1 MKQEDLKKLLCSMSL
16 EEKINQLSQLTG
28 SLYLEGAELT
38 GPLKEQGI
46 TEKEMQL
53 AGSVIGTFGAETVK
67 KLQERYM
74 EKQPHHIPLLFMM
87 DVING
92 FKTVFPIPLGQGATF
107 EPELSEECAR
117 AAAKEAAASG
127 VHVTFAPMADLV
139 RDARWGRVMESTGED
154 TYLNSCFTEAMVKG
168 FQGED
173 LGKKDSV
180 AACVKH
186 FAAYGAPEGGREYNN
201 VELSEHTLREYYLP
215 AYQAGIKAGAALV
228 MTSFNTLNGIPST
241 GNKWLMR
248 DVLRKEMGFDGVL
261 ISDWAAVDELIR
273 HGYCENAEEAAI
285 CSLEAGVDIDMVA
298 GIYAKRLEKLVT
310 EGKVSEKLIDESV
323 LRVLQLKNNLGL
335 FENPYKGADEKEEK
349 KWCLCEE
356 HRELAKKAA
365 EKSFVLL
372 KNEEQILPLDMK
384 KKIAFIGPY
393 TDSQKILGAWSFIG
407 DAEDAVSIKM
417 AAEKVF
423 DAEKVTYS
431 RGSLL
436 LGDQVHMEGFGRSFS
451 ECAGKEEQERML
463 EDALEKA
470 KEADIV
476 VMTLGEGFL
485 QSGEAAS
492 RSDIRIPKIQRKL
505 FKKVRKVNKNIVVV
519 LFTGR
524 PLDIRKISQKAK
536 AVLCVWMPGTEG
548 GHAIVDVLRGNS
560 APEGKLPMSFPYNAG
575 QVPIHYNEY
584 STGRPSQGN
593 DEKFCSRYL
602 DIPNEPLYPFGYGLN
617 YTRFSVSPI
626 QLTYGEE
633 RGQVK
638 AAVNVKNEGDRAGT
652 EVVQL
657 YLQDVAASMVRPVRE
672 LKDFRKVTLSPGES
686 VEVNFEICEKD
697 LRFFDEQGRYIAE
710 SGKFKIYVGFDS
722 RTENEAEFVLLP
734 E

>member
-1 MKQEDLKKLLCSMSL
+1 
-16 EEKINQLSQLTG
+16 
-28 SLYLEGAELT
+28 
-38 GPLKEQGI
+38 
-46 TEKEMQL
+46 
-53 AGSVIGTFGAETVK
+53 
-67 KLQERYM
+67 
-74 EKQPHHIPLLFMM
+74 
-87 DVING
+87 
-92 FKTVFPIPLGQGATF
+92 
-107 EPELSEECAR
+107 
-117 AAAKEAAASG
+117 
-127 VHVTFAPMADLV
+127 
-139 RDARWGRVMESTGED
+139 
-154 TYLNSCFTEAMVKG
+154 
-168 FQGED
+168 
-173 LGKKDSV
+173 
-180 AACVKH
+180 
-186 FAAYGAPEGGREYNN
+186 
-201 VELSEHTLREYYLP
+201 
-215 AYQAGIKAGAALV
+215 
-228 MTSFNTLNGIPST
+228 
-241 GNKWLMR
+241 
-248 DVLRKEMGFDGVL
+248 
-261 ISDWAAVDELIR
+261 
-273 HGYCENAEEAAI
+273 
-285 CSLEAGVDIDMVA
+285 
-298 GIYAKRLEKLVT
+298 
-310 EGKVSEKLIDESV
+310 
-323 LRVLQLKNNLGL
+323 
-335 FENPYKGADEKEEK
+335 
-349 KWCLCEE
+349 
-356 HRELAKKAA
+356 
-365 EKSFVLL
+365 
-372 KNEEQILPLDMK
+372 
-384 KKIAFIGPY
+384 
-393 TDSQKILGAWSFIG
+393 
-407 DAEDAVSIKM
+407 
-417 AAEKVF
+417 
-423 DAEKVTYS
+423 
-431 RGSLL
+431 
-436 LGDQVHMEGFGRSFS
+436 
-451 ECAGKEEQERML
+451 ML

-476 VMTLGEGFL
+476 VMTLGEVFL

-505 FKKVRKVNKNIVVV
+505 FEKVRKVNKNIVVV

-548 GHAIVDVLRGNS
+548 GNAIVDVLRGNS
-560 APEGKLPMSFPYNAG
+560 APEGKLPMSFPYNVG

-686 VEVNFEICEKD
+686 AEVNFEICEKD
-697 LRFFDEQGRYIAE
+697 LRFFDEQGRYISE